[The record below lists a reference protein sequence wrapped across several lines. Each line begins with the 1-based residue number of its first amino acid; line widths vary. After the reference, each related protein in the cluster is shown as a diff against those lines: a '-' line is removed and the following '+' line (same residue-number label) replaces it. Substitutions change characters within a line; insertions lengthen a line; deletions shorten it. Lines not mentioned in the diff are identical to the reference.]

1 MKFIQA
7 TQMPWHGQKPLPT
20 EINTVQNQ
28 PQMAEFELLSV
39 IATLHGITAFDILTG
54 AEEGTEK
61 DRDIGEVLG
70 AFQAFIMPKMPQ
82 SNYTGKDTRK
92 K

>member
-7 TQMPWHGQKPLPT
+7 TQTPWHGQKPLPG

-61 DRDIGEVLG
+61 DV
-70 AFQAFIMPKMPQ
+70 
-82 SNYTGKDTRK
+82 
-92 K
+92 

>member
-1 MKFIQA
+1 MKFIQV
-7 TQMPWHGQKPLPT
+7 TQTSWHGQKPLPT
-20 EINTVQNQ
+20 EINTLQNQ

-70 AFQAFIMPKMPQ
+70 AFQAFIMPKMPH

>member
-1 MKFIQA
+1 V
-7 TQMPWHGQKPLPT
+7 
-20 EINTVQNQ
+20 EINTVHND

-39 IATLHGITAFDILTG
+39 IATLHGVTAFDILIG
-54 AEEGTEK
+54 AEEESEK

-70 AFQAFIMPKMPQ
+70 AFQAFIKPKMPQ
-82 SNYTGKDTRK
+82 SNYTGKDVRK